1 MIKIRRNLTFYKAG
15 RIVSVEIVGEQKSI
29 DRLCRNLETD
39 TGVEHYTVTDP
50 AEVVGMN

>member
-1 MIKIRRNLTFYKAG
+1 MTKIRKKLTFHKAG
-15 RIVSVEIVGEQKSI
+15 RVVSVEIIGEQKSI

-50 AEVVGMN
+50 SEVVGMN